1 MIDRV
6 ILRRLGFTIVELLV
20 VIAVIGILSALLL
33 PAIQNAREIARR
45 LTCQNNLKQFGIALH
60 RHEEAKKCFPSGAES
75 RAYAKAPS
83 TPYCFYRWSA
93 LVRLM
98 PYLEETTAYST
109 LDLTQPLYGADLKV
123 TPANR
128 SGVAQIVPLFLCP
141 SDRQKA
147 VASGFGPTNY
157 VTCTGSGGMA
167 TGGGSPFET
176 DGIFFINSEMSTAQ
190 ITDGLSHT
198 AAMSESILGDGPAPL
213 FDALQVDPR
222 TTYAF
227 VNAVPLTENACKQAR
242 MWNFTDLRG
251 FSWANGEYRCTLYN
265 HYWTPNSA
273 NVDCV
278 SSVVVGNISVLY
290 SCYGWR
296 SARSRHP
303 GGVNVLMA
311 DGSGSFYTDDID
323 RATWKALATRD
334 GKELDVTLP

>member
-1 MIDRV
+1 M
-6 ILRRLGFTIVELLV
+6 
-20 VIAVIGILSALLL
+20 
-33 PAIQNAREIARR
+33 
-45 LTCQNNLKQFGIALH
+45 TCQNNLKQFGIALH

-75 RAYAKAPS
+75 RAYAKVSLDPVLFLPLVGASPLD
-83 TPYCFYRWSA
+83 A
-93 LVRLM
+93 LSRRDDGLQCPGSYAAALWRRPESHAGQSVRSS
-98 PYLEETTAYST
+98 P
-109 LDLTQPLYGADLKV
+109 
-123 TPANR
+123 NR
-128 SGVAQIVPLFLCP
+128 STIPM
-141 SDRQKA
+141 S
-147 VASGFGPTNY
+147 FGPAK
-157 VTCTGSGGMA
+157 SGGLRFRAHELRDLHRVGGLA
-167 TGGGSPFET
+167 TGGGSPFKT

-227 VNAVPLTENACKQAR
+227 VNAVPLTETACKQAR

-265 HYWTPNSA
+265 HYWTPNST

-278 SSVVVGNISVLY
+278 SAVAGRAISSVLY

-323 RATWKALATRD
+323 LATWKALAIRE